1 MWKALG
7 KPLDKLRM
15 VTLDKPRLSAAI
27 EEATQLGVKVF
38 ALPDG
43 DVAASVLT
51 CWQDNPYDVMYTIG
65 GAPEGVISACAV
77 KALGGDMQAEL
88 IDFCQAKGDYTEN
101 RQIAE
106 QERKRC
112 KAMGVDVNRVY
123 SLDELVR
130 GNDILF
136 SATGVTGGELVNG
149 IQQTA
154 NGVRTQTL
162 LIGGADQTCNIID
175 SLH

>member
-1 MWKALG
+1 M
-7 KPLDKLRM
+7 
-15 VTLDKPRLSAAI
+15 
-27 EEATQLGVKVF
+27 
-38 ALPDG
+38 
-43 DVAASVLT
+43 LT

-112 KAMGVDVNRVY
+112 KEMGVDVNRVY

-130 GNDILF
+130 GTI
-136 SATGVTGGELVNG
+136 S
-149 IQQTA
+149 
-154 NGVRTQTL
+154 
-162 LIGGADQTCNIID
+162 
-175 SLH
+175 SLALRA

>member
-1 MWKALG
+1 M
-7 KPLDKLRM
+7 
-15 VTLDKPRLSAAI
+15 SAAI

-65 GAPEGVISACAV
+65 GAPEGVISARAV

-88 IDFCQAKGDYTEN
+88 IDFVRLKGIT
-101 RQIAE
+101 RKIWQIAE

-112 KAMGVDVNRVY
+112 KAMG
-123 SLDELVR
+123 
-130 GNDILF
+130 
-136 SATGVTGGELVNG
+136 
-149 IQQTA
+149 
-154 NGVRTQTL
+154 TL
-162 LIGGADQTCNIID
+162 TLTVCTRSMNW
-175 SLH
+175 

>member
-1 MWKALG
+1 
-7 KPLDKLRM
+7 
-15 VTLDKPRLSAAI
+15 
-27 EEATQLGVKVF
+27 
-38 ALPDG
+38 
-43 DVAASVLT
+43 
-51 CWQDNPYDVMYTIG
+51 MYTIG

-88 IDFCQAKGDYTEN
+88 IDFARLKDYTEN

-130 GNDILF
+130 GTI
-136 SATGVTGGELVNG
+136 S
-149 IQQTA
+149 
-154 NGVRTQTL
+154 
-162 LIGGADQTCNIID
+162 
-175 SLH
+175 SLALRA